1 MLVATVPPKPIPKG
15 LFTAL
20 FLARLLV
27 EKYVL
32 GRPLERIVTA
42 LGADGLDVAKGT
54 LVGTLKALCP
64 PRPARSSD
72 PCPQRLWG
80 TPPRR

>member
-1 MLVATVPPKPIPKG
+1 VLVATVPPKPIPKG

-20 FLARLLV
+20 FPARLLV

-42 LGADGLDVAKGT
+42 LGEDGLDVAKGT
-54 LVGTLKALCP
+54 LVGTLKALS

-72 PCPQRLWG
+72 PCP
-80 TPPRR
+80 